1 MADPRRSLPES
12 RGGKENDRNLVR
24 NPNHLPDEVR
34 LVDTDQTYVCSRST
48 VINRLRETEL
58 DLYLINGTAK
68 PPVYKLLDYGRFRF
82 DEQKKQRE
90 RQRKLREQNRPVKE
104 FKFKP
109 MIDDHDIGVK
119 IHHIRENLSDHDVKV
134 CLDLKRNA
142 FVLTNRWRRPMAE
155 VVADPAFVL
164 NRVLDELKAE
174 VQPVRLTVTDNQ
186 VFAVLKAEG
195 TRDVGVTETLSD

>member
-1 MADPRRSLPES
+1 MARV
-12 RGGKENDRNLVR
+12 K
-24 NPNHLPDEVR
+24 
-34 LVDTDQTYVCSRST
+34 DTG
-48 VINRLRETEL
+48 L
-58 DLYLINGTAK
+58 DLYLINGGGT
-68 PPVYKLLDYGRFRF
+68 PPVYKLLDYGRFKF

-119 IHHIRENLSDHDVKV
+119 LHHIKENLADHDVKV

-142 FVLTNRWRRPMAE
+142 FVLTNRWKRQMSE

-164 NRVLDELKAE
+164 NRILDELKDH
-174 VQPVRLTVTDNQ
+174 VQPVRLTITDKQ
-186 VFAVLKAEG
+186 VYAVLRYDADGLKNADAE
-195 TRDVGVTETLSD
+195 VSDQ